1 MLNGPSCPPKSG
13 GRVKQLAVLLH
24 GIGADGNDLI
34 GLAPFYQTVLPN
46 ALFVAPNAP
55 FPCNMASFGYQWF
68 SIENLQP
75 ETRLAGARRAAP
87 MVDAFIDAQLDR
99 HNLTEKN
106 MVVIGFSQGAM
117 MGLYVGLR
125 RQRPLAGLIS
135 HSGMLIGENLLATEI
150 TARPPVLLTHG
161 AIDDVVPAEALSVA
175 SAALKAAGVPVEA
188 HSIPELGHGIDET
201 TIRLDL
207 QFLRWVF
214 PERGASI
221 PKSG

>member
-1 MLNGPSCPPKSG
+1 
-13 GRVKQLAVLLH
+13 VVLLH

-34 GLAPFYQTVLPN
+34 GLAPYYQTVLPD

-55 FPCNMASFGYQWF
+55 FPCDMAPFGFQWF
-68 SIENLQP
+68 SIRNLQP

-87 MVDAFIDAQLDR
+87 FVDAFIDAQLDR
-99 HNLTEKN
+99 HKLTEKN

-117 MGLYVGLR
+117 IGLHVGLR

-135 HSGMLIGENLLATEI
+135 HSGMLIGENLLNTGI

-161 AIDDVVPAEALSVA
+161 AIDDVVPVAALSVA
-175 SAALKAAGVPVEA
+175 ATALQSCGVPVEA
-188 HSIPELGHGIDET
+188 HTIPGLGHGIDES

-207 QFLRWVF
+207 QFLRKVF
-214 PERGASI
+214 PGEGATRN
-221 PKSG
+221 PG